1 MLTDTFIKS
10 LRPAPMPKKHFDGN
24 GTGLHLISHPGGKR
38 TFAIKYLHP
47 VTRKEQTLNVGE
59 YPTTTLKDAR
69 DQAINTRVVL
79 AQGLDPREL
88 RAEARMKEKATIVD
102 TFKNLGRD
110 WMQVRG
116 AGWSE
121 SYRDKT
127 ETMLDRHLFSS
138 LGAFPITQITAPQLL
153 AVLRP
158 IEETG
163 KTDLAHT
170 LMQHA
175 SAIFRFAMAT
185 ARAIA
190 DPAAALRGALAPHK
204 QENFPAITDP
214 DEFAGEIHDGSAAV
228 AWVNGGIGLEEVFVF
243 GFADGHAAIFGAED
257 AASDRTAI
265 AEWIAKDE
273 DGLAEEIGG
282 EIGEGEEGERL
293 RGVDFEQGE
302 IGFGGAS
309 DIAGGVGF
317 AVVGG
322 DGDFQFGGAFDDVFV
337 GDDVSR
343 GVDDEPGS
351 EALDFLGKD
360 AWALHGTAEELEEEV
375 ISGVTDGALDNAFG
389 IDIDHCRHGF
399 GDSDD

>member
-1 MLTDTFIKS
+1 MKGEAEEFADTRFGIFGFFS
-10 LRPAPMPKKHFDGN
+10 
-24 GTGLHLISHPGGKR
+24 GLGVGGD
-38 TFAIKYLHP
+38 FS
-47 VTRKEQTLNVGE
+47 QVGDF
-59 YPTTTLKDAR
+59 LSDSFSR
-69 DQAINTRVVL
+69 D
-79 AQGLDPREL
+79 
-88 RAEARMKEKATIVD
+88 
-102 TFKNLGRD
+102 
-110 WMQVRG
+110 
-116 AGWSE
+116 SE
-121 SYRDKT
+121 SNT
-127 ETMLDRHLFSS
+127 
-138 LGAFPITQITAPQLL
+138 LG
-153 AVLRP
+153 
-158 IEETG
+158 G
-163 KTDLAHT
+163 N
-170 LMQHA
+170 
-175 SAIFRFAMAT
+175 
-185 ARAIA
+185 
-190 DPAAALRGALAPHK
+190 ALWSIGH
-204 QENFPAITDP
+204 FCGTDP
-214 DEFAGEIHDGSAAV
+214 DKFAGEIDDWSAAV
-228 AWVNGGIGLEEVFVF
+228 AWVNGGVGLEEVFVL

-309 DIAGGVGF
+309 DVAGGVGF

-360 AWALHGTAEELEEEV
+360 AWALHRTAEELEEEV